1 MVGNDALLR
10 CSVPGFAADLISVVG
25 WTVFG
30 HDGTDLVD
38 VKHGEGGGRNL
49 GKKGAETPRN
59 RGLGPRRATTKFRVR
74 TPNYQGN

>member
-59 RGLGPRRATTKFRVR
+59 RGLGCVVHNIDIPIHSHFL
-74 TPNYQGN
+74 Y